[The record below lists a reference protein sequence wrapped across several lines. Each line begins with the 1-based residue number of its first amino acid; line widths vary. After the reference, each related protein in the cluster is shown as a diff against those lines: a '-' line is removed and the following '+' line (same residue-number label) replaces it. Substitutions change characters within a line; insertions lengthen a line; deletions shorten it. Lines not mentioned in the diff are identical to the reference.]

1 MCAKKT
7 PTTPT
12 KQNAVTGVAKSPVKK
27 VAVPKQTTKAKSSAD
42 ESAAKSNIISAIA
55 KDVKANLDAKKSELK
70 APATSNKKASKTIAS
85 ETKAST
91 PNKASIKQTQIVKD
105 TKKINSRDSSADNSK
120 GKKQPINGKTNKAK
134 ATDSDRDKLGENKS
148 NHIRDNKITGKSDE
162 VKSKSNPTN
171 EQCNKLE
178 KSSSSLS
185 LKSNGESDNA
195 IKDKEKMIKKAGDK
209 SRPAVS
215 SPTPRKISNNKISD
229 ESSKKSADKP
239 KSSSKIAKKA
249 SKEKESKIKIS
260 NELKNLGIEMSKS
273 NSSLAVVIQEGL
285 MSSGVKT
292 SICEMVKTKARIC
305 SNLNSGGKCQNS
317 QAKKNSEIRKTQDKV
332 LKEGEAKVSEAVE
345 GKKTS
350 EQFKIIDAP
359 DEKIAPV
366 PTKITEPDAKPV
378 VASKNKISALVNAKN
393 KIKSLV
399 EPKKCEDVSKSNE
412 LEPSKPAK
420 RKYVK
425 KKKVD
430 DAADSVKNS
439 PTASESDARN
449 NDKIDQN
456 KSASVNI
463 SDGKISEIK
472 STSKADESM
481 QEISA
486 VGRKDKI
493 ETSTA
498 CESTA
503 KPTLNKPKTLSKV
516 KNQEGSKVKKTVQ
529 SLSCDGKSTGVK
541 VDMPTVAGKIKRK
554 YVKKIKSVQA
564 EGGEKMR
571 EKPLKFD
578 VEKIKPIKVERDK
591 SNESK
596 KASAESQKNGVIE
609 KKLKSIT
616 TPLKEDVKKSQEKL
630 SKPVT
635 PKKDLSKVE
644 SQDKVAKS
652 KTLKCKTSD
661 KKSNEK
667 QPKASTK
674 KQKMEVKLE
683 KDPLEINTSDSEN
696 SSNSS
701 DSDSEL
707 TDGTFKKPNKLSI
720 QRNLRNKKH
729 KQVACKRTRVASLNA
744 IARVHFLYEN
754 EARSTLEANIAK
766 AIKNSLAEG
775 SSDDEDESEAVD
787 LTSKR

>member
-27 VAVPKQTTKAKSSAD
+27 VVAPKQTTKAKASAD
-42 ESAAKSNIISAIA
+42 EASAAKSNIISAIG

-91 PNKASIKQTQIVKD
+91 PNKGSIKQTQNVKD
-105 TKKINSRDSSADNSK
+105 TKKINSRDSSADNAK

-178 KSSSSLS
+178 KSSSSIS

-195 IKDKEKMIKKAGDK
+195 IKDKEKLIKKAGDK

-229 ESSKKSADKP
+229 ESCKKSADKP

-317 QAKKNSEIRKTQDKV
+317 QAKKNSEIRKNQDKV
-332 LKEGEAKVSEAVE
+332 PKEGEAKVSEAVE

-350 EQFKIIDAP
+350 EQFKLIDAP
-359 DEKIAPV
+359 DKKIAQA
-366 PTKITEPDAKPV
+366 PTKFTEPDAKPV

-425 KKKVD
+425 KKKVE

-439 PTASESDARN
+439 STASESDARN

-456 KSASVNI
+456 KSAFVNI
-463 SDGKISEIK
+463 SDGKNSEIK

-493 ETSTA
+493 EIPTA

-529 SLSCDGKSTGVK
+529 SLSCDGKSIGVK

-554 YVKKIKSVQA
+554 YVKKTKSVQA

-571 EKPLKFD
+571 ENPLKID
-578 VEKIKPIKVERDK
+578 PTP
-591 SNESK
+591 ST
-596 KASAESQKNGVIE
+596 
-609 KKLKSIT
+609 SISVS
-616 TPLKEDVKKSQEKL
+616 P
-630 SKPVT
+630 
-635 PKKDLSKVE
+635 
-644 SQDKVAKS
+644 
-652 KTLKCKTSD
+652 
-661 KKSNEK
+661 
-667 QPKASTK
+667 
-674 KQKMEVKLE
+674 
-683 KDPLEINTSDSEN
+683 
-696 SSNSS
+696 SS
-701 DSDSEL
+701 
-707 TDGTFKKPNKLSI
+707 
-720 QRNLRNKKH
+720 
-729 KQVACKRTRVASLNA
+729 
-744 IARVHFLYEN
+744 
-754 EARSTLEANIAK
+754 
-766 AIKNSLAEG
+766 
-775 SSDDEDESEAVD
+775 
-787 LTSKR
+787 

>member
-27 VAVPKQTTKAKSSAD
+27 VVAPKQTTKAKASAD
-42 ESAAKSNIISAIA
+42 ESTAKSNIISAIA

-70 APATSNKKASKTIAS
+70 APATSNKKASKTISS

-91 PNKASIKQTQIVKD
+91 HNKGSIKQTQNVKD
-105 TKKINSRDSSADNSK
+105 TKKINSRDSSADNAK

-195 IKDKEKMIKKAGDK
+195 IKDKEKLIKKAGDK

-215 SPTPRKISNNKISD
+215 SPIPRKISNNKISD
-229 ESSKKSADKP
+229 ESCKKSADKP

-305 SNLNSGGKCQNS
+305 SNSNSGGKCQNS
-317 QAKKNSEIRKTQDKV
+317 QAKKNSEFRKTQDKV

-350 EQFKIIDAP
+350 EQFKLIDAP
-359 DEKIAPV
+359 DKKITQAPI
-366 PTKITEPDAKPV
+366 KITESDAKLV

-425 KKKVD
+425 KKKVE

-439 PTASESDARN
+439 STASESDARN
-449 NDKIDQN
+449 NAKIDQN
-456 KSASVNI
+456 KAACANI
-463 SDGKISEIK
+463 SDGKNSEIK

-493 ETSTA
+493 EASTA

-529 SLSCDGKSTGVK
+529 SLSCDGKSIGVK
-541 VDMPTVAGKIKRK
+541 VDMPTAAGKIKRK

-564 EGGEKMR
+564 EGGEKMK

-596 KASAESQKNGVIE
+596 KASAESQRNGLIE

-652 KTLKCKTSD
+652 KTLKCKTSE

-667 QPKASTK
+667 QPKASPK
-674 KQKMEVKLE
+674 KQNMEVKLE
-683 KDPLEINTSDSEN
+683 KDPLEINSSDSEN

-707 TDGTFKKPNKLSI
+707 TDGTFKKPSKLSI

-766 AIKNSLAEG
+766 AIKNSLADG